1 VTLKFGAGRCGRSDY
16 AALSFAWSGVLSPAA
31 EASACADWRLAAS
44 HGVTSIGRVGKLA
57 DSYTFEPEE
66 FLANLRAARS
76 AATGCLLAALTGV
89 GR

>member
-1 VTLKFGAGRCGRSDY
+1 
-16 AALSFAWSGVLSPAA
+16 
-31 EASACADWRLAAS
+31 LAAS
-44 HGVTSIGRVGKLA
+44 HGIRSIGRVGQLA

-76 AATGCLLAALTGV
+76 AVTGCLLAALTGV